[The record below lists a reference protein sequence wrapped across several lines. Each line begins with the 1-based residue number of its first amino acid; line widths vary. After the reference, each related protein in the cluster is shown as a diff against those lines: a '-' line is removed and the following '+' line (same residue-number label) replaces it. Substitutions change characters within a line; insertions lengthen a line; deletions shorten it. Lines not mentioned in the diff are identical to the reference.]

1 MSEYQ
6 YYEFLAIDRPLS
18 AQEMAELRALSTR
31 ARITTVSFVNEYS
44 WGSFKGDSDT
54 LMERYFDAHVY
65 LANWGQRRFS
75 LRLPRDVL
83 DFKLAAAYGTEY
95 ALVIR
100 EAGEHWVID
109 WNLNPEEPEGGWVSE
124 DEGHD
129 WMARLTPLREELL
142 RGDWRG
148 LYIGWLAGVAAGE
161 VEDDQLE
168 PPAPA
173 GLKQFTPAQL
183 ALAAFLAV
191 DFDVLTAAAMGSPDA
206 AVDAS
211 APGEMETWLD
221 TVPPDEARDVL
232 RQLLAGEGQRA
243 ERSLKARFLAW
254 QRAQRPPAAIGA
266 ARRTV
271 AELHQLADEVEQIRQ
286 RQEAQERARADAE
299 RRKQREADLAT
310 LARDFD
316 RAWAAAD
323 QQAERGVASAYDE
336 VRRTVA
342 DLAEAYERHATPEQ
356 FEQALQRFMTP
367 HVRRTTLVKRLI
379 DAGLWKRR

>member
-6 YYEFLAIDRPLS
+6 YYEFLAMDRPLS
-18 AQEMAELRALSTR
+18 AQEMTELRALSTR

-44 WGSFKGDSDT
+44 WGSFKGDPDT
-54 LMERYFDAHVY
+54 LMEHYFDAHVY

-83 DFKLAAAYGTEY
+83 DFKMAAAYGTEY

-100 EAGEHWVID
+100 DAGEHWVID
-109 WNLNPEEPEGGWVSE
+109 WNLSAENEGGGWVSE

-148 LYIGWLAGVAAGE
+148 LYIGWLAGMVAGE

-168 PPAPA
+168 PPAPV

-183 ALAAFLAV
+183 ALAMFLAI
-191 DFDVLTAAAMGSPDA
+191 DFDLLTGAAMASADA
-206 AVDAS
+206 AVDATV
-211 APGEMETWLD
+211 PEDMEAWLD

-232 RQLLAGEGQRA
+232 RRLLAGQGQQA
-243 ERSLKARFLAW
+243 ERSLKARFATW
-254 QRAQRPPAAIGA
+254 QRAQRPPAATA
-266 ARRTV
+266 SARRTV
-271 AELHQLADEVEQIRQ
+271 AELQQLADEVEQIRQ

-299 RRKQREADLAT
+299 RQKQREAYLAT

-323 QQAERGVASAYDE
+323 QQAVRGVAAAYDE
-336 VRRTVA
+336 VRRAVI
-342 DLAEAYERHATPEQ
+342 DLAEAYERHATREQ
-356 FEQALQRFMTP
+356 FEQALQHFMTP
-367 HVRRTTLVKRLI
+367 HVRRTALVKRLI